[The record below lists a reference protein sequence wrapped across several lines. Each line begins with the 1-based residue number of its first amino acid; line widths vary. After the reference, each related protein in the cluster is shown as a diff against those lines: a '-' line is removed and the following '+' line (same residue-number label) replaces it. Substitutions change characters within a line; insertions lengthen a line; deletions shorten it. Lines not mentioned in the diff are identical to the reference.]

1 MGFSRREEKEE
12 QEYLFKKGGSVLIK
26 GIWDY
31 NGMLILYGKV
41 SEGLITNRMSFL
53 LPRTNGK
60 TMRAY
65 PETLQYNEPDHVPYY
80 IKWAQKG
87 APVIL
92 RFRKAELKPD
102 VQVRRWQTITT

>member
-41 SEGLITNRMSFL
+41 S
-53 LPRTNGK
+53 
-60 TMRAY
+60 
-65 PETLQYNEPDHVPYY
+65 
-80 IKWAQKG
+80 
-87 APVIL
+87 
-92 RFRKAELKPD
+92 
-102 VQVRRWQTITT
+102 

>member
-65 PETLQYNEPDHVPYY
+65 PETLQGIEPRVLAYLYARGIGSFFCYQRLLPHADMFTIYMSLS
-80 IKWAQKG
+80 
-87 APVIL
+87 PVS
-92 RFRKAELKPD
+92 P
-102 VQVRRWQTITT
+102 